1 MGGAVENELLAKGD
15 FLGRLRVVRR
25 DCRSGR
31 VGGEANLLERFRLGQ
46 WTGFGNGT
54 RFGAGRAASSDRAC
68 LPAPSRPKLSAP
80 AAIATRSPIR
90 NRVCFALVT

>member
-1 MGGAVENELLAKGD
+1 MGGAVEKEFLAEGD

-54 RFGAGRAASSDRAC
+54 RFGGGWPR
-68 LPAPSRPKLSAP
+68 
-80 AAIATRSPIR
+80 R
-90 NRVCFALVT
+90 NRLCFAVVI